1 MKKTRFRSIVL
12 FLCLSFLLLT
22 PATASAHPADLYTH
36 TIHVTFS
43 LEGVAI
49 EWQIQ
54 PGPLLVPAAWFQAD
68 LDKNDAI
75 SPQEA
80 DAWAQAH
87 ASQFTAAVEQARL
100 PLTIEGVRFPSSL
113 AVFQTG
119 AEKITVNFYAALPQA
134 LGDSYEIVLYN
145 GFEEARST
153 TLYTLTAQDE
163 LKFPTPAQN
172 NQQIAVMIVS
182 PSAQGAIESQLWTA
196 WDSGLPSI
204 PVQSSNDS
212 ALPAG
217 TPAPAIS
224 SQNSREYLLDLI
236 QRDDLSPSFYGF
248 ALGISL
254 VLGALHALT
263 PGHGKT
269 VVAAYL
275 VGSRGTSWHAVVL
288 GSVVTLT
295 HTGSVLLLGVV
306 TLAVSQ
312 YFLPTIFV
320 PLLEVLSGLMIV
332 GLGAY
337 LLHQRIQGWSKRP
350 APPKQRISLAP
361 ASSKKL
367 SGGITLQTPTPG
379 LHHHGDGKLHSHAV
393 PETISWRSL
402 IALGVSGGLVPCP
415 DAIAILLV
423 AIAINRIVLGLALI
437 VSFSLGLAVVLIVI
451 GLLMVNSRRLFD
463 RMGAF
468 ERFAPI
474 LPVVSAVV
482 VLALGAAL
490 TAGAYARFREE
501 VRLAGGAGIPL
512 SNEPPILYLSG
523 GREEV
528 NQLYMVADHRPV
540 LLSGELDDVVGFSLS
555 PDRSRLIYTTRT
567 DSLANSFWLVDMNTG
582 DREKLLDCAKALCSR
597 PVFSTNGNEI
607 VYEYLQYP
615 DNDTTVVISP
625 WWMDLQS
632 GETKPLFQALNFPG
646 SSPQWSPDG
655 AWLSYTIT
663 GGLRLYH
670 IQSGESRLVESVYSA
685 GAAWSPDGRAILFRD
700 VAQRSDGQFITQV
713 FVYRLD
719 SDEKINLS
727 PDLDHETLFAT
738 WSPDGN
744 WIAMVR
750 RDLTVERGDQ
760 LWLMRSDGSE
770 PRPLTDAPNRAH
782 GSLAWSP
789 DGRYLLYDVEFIDAS
804 TLAPH
809 VQVIEAATG
818 EITDLELEGFAAQW
832 LSP

>member
-1 MKKTRFRSIVL
+1 MKTRFRSIVL

-22 PATASAHPADLYTH
+22 PVTASAHPADLYTH
-36 TIHVTFS
+36 TVHVTFS
-43 LEGVAI
+43 QEGVAI

-68 LDKNDAI
+68 LDKDDAI

-87 ASQFTAAVEQARL
+87 TSQFTATVEHANL
-100 PLTIEGVRFPSSL
+100 PLTIEGVQLPSNL
-113 AVFQTG
+113 AAFQTG
-119 AEKITVNFYAALPQA
+119 AEKITVNFDAVLPQG
-134 LGDSYEIVLYN
+134 LGDPYEIVLYN

-153 TLYTLTAQDE
+153 TWYTLTAQDG
-163 LKFPTPAQN
+163 LKFPTPVQN
-172 NQQIAVMIVS
+172 NQVITVKMVS
-182 PSAQGAIESQLWTA
+182 PSAQGAIVSQLWTA

-204 PVQSSNDS
+204 PVKSSNDS
-212 ALPAG
+212 APPAG
-217 TPAPAIS
+217 TPAPALS

-236 QRDDLSPSFYGF
+236 QRDDLSLSFYGF

-288 GSVVTLT
+288 GSVVTFT

-332 GLGAY
+332 GLGVY
-337 LLHQRIQGWSKRP
+337 LLRQRIQGWRKNP
-350 APPKQRISLAP
+350 TPPKQRLSLAP
-361 ASSKKL
+361 VSWKKL
-367 SGGITLQTPTPG
+367 SGGITLQAPTPG
-379 LHHHGDGKLHSHAV
+379 LHHHGDGKLHSHDV

-463 RMGAF
+463 RTGALD
-468 ERFAPI
+468 RFAPI

-490 TAGAYARFREE
+490 TTGAYARFREE
-501 VRLAGGAGIPL
+501 VRLAGAGINL

-528 NQLYMVADHRPV
+528 IQLYMVADRRPV

-555 PDRSRLIYTTRT
+555 PDRSRLIYNTRT
-567 DSLANSFWLVDMNTG
+567 DSLENSFWLVDLNTG
-582 DREKLLDCAKALCSR
+582 DRKKLLDCTQALCSR
-597 PVFSTNGNEI
+597 PVFSPNGDEI
-607 VYEYLQYP
+607 VYEYLQYAGK
-615 DNDTTVVISP
+615 NTNVVVSP

-632 GETKPLFQALNFPG
+632 GENKPLFQALNFPG
-646 SSPQWSPDG
+646 SNPQWSPDG
-655 AWLSYTIT
+655 DWLSYTTT

-670 IQSGESRLVESVYSA
+670 IQSGESRLVESAYSA
-685 GAAWSPDGRAILFRD
+685 GAAWSPDGGAILFRD
-700 VAQRSDGQFITQV
+700 VAQRSDGQFVTQV

-719 SDEKINLS
+719 SDATVNLS
-727 PDLDHETLFAT
+727 PDLDHETLFAA

-750 RDLTVERGDQ
+750 RDLTVERGDH
-760 LWLMRSDGSE
+760 LWLMRSDGSDL
-770 PRPLTDAPNRAH
+770 RALTESPNRAH

-789 DGRYLLYDVEFIDAS
+789 DGRYLLYDVEFLDVSS
-804 TLAPH
+804 TSH
-809 VQVIEAATG
+809 VQVIEVATG
-818 EITDLELEGFAAQW
+818 EVSDLELEGYAAQW
-832 LSP
+832 LAP